1 MLIELLFCYSHL
13 TNITVIQHPKTPFT
27 VHTASSVAAAGGR
40 SLLQFGKGK
49 GIGMQ
54 ATSVSVA
61 QPMNLAPMPVAPL
74 MYGGYGMPMA
84 APMAAGPTYVPS
96 PVRMGCGG
104 GGCLLLHCLF
114 CCLGGGCVFVSCAL
128 CSERVALSRKRC

>member
-1 MLIELLFCYSHL
+1 LVLIELLFCYSHL

-27 VHTASSVAAAGGR
+27 IHTASSVAAAGGR

-96 PVRMGCGG
+96 PVWIWGGECFFVGC
-104 GGCLLLHCLF
+104 F
-114 CCLGGGCVFVSCAL
+114 FVLCAL
-128 CSERVALSRKRC
+128 VAVRSVVFALSRKRC